1 MLTKRVYSTGVPW
14 NSFAISTARSCVR
27 LVTKTCD
34 APERRR
40 WRAASSDILP
50 APTIMTVRLF
60 SEPKILRAS
69 STAA

>member
-1 MLTKRVYSTGVPW
+1 MKRVYSTGVPW
-14 NSFAISTARSCVR
+14 KSFAISTARSWVR
-27 LVTKTCD
+27 LVTKTWD

-40 WRAASSDILP
+40 WRAASSLILP
-50 APTIMTVRLF
+50 APTIMTVRLL